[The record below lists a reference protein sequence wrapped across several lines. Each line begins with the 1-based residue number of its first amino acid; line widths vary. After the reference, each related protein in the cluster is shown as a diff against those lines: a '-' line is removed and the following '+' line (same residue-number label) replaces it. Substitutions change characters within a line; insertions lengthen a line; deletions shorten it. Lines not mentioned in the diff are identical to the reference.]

1 MFVSADTSAKLPL
14 IHLRDI
20 TANSGNRDGNYSAY
34 IALDRASP
42 IVTGSAQNDFLIAQ
56 GNYNK
61 KIHICTNNA
70 GNGSQAQARMTVDKD
85 GKVGIGTTTPSYNLH
100 VNGAVGFRAP
110 VEVIATNPS
119 PAITE
124 SGTVFYMTNAANAA
138 ISFTLPAS
146 GVAGVQYVI
155 INTLGANITID
166 SATGSDKIN
175 GSTNAVVNTTANA
188 ATTVVCVG
196 TVGGVIQWAAFG
208 GI

>member
-1 MFVSADTSAKLPL
+1 MRITSA
-14 IHLRDI
+14 
-20 TANSGNRDGNYSAY
+20 
-34 IALDRASP
+34 
-42 IVTGSAQNDFLIAQ
+42 
-56 GNYNK
+56 
-61 KIHICTNNA
+61 
-70 GNGSQAQARMTVDKD
+70 
-85 GKVGIGTTTPSYNLH
+85 GKVGIALGATDPDYELH

-138 ISFTLPAS
+138 ISFTLPAN

-196 TVGGVIQWAAFG
+196 TVSGVIQWAAFG